1 MFKITDSAKEIVLA
15 ALKENKKDC
24 LKVIVIKHGDH
35 SHIDFDLIDKGEGE
49 NVFDVNGINV
59 DCKDE
64 DLKVISHLILD
75 SDEEGLVL
83 HSTEHHCC
91 GHHHEHEGSCCE
103 GEEHDDGCGC
113 GCGCHHEGD

>member
-35 SHIDFDLIDKGEGE
+35 SHIDFDLIDKSEGE
-49 NVFDVNGINV
+49 NVFDVNDINV

-64 DLKVISHLILD
+64 DLPVISHLILD

-83 HSTEHHCC
+83 HSTEHHRC

-113 GCGCHHEGD
+113 GCGCHHEGV